1 MNVLSSL
8 VTVTEEGEAIGTVR
22 QFARDLD
29 LTIGTLLEVLEVE
42 ARNCVIFRAGTAPD
56 HLLILDRCGV
66 LALASMAGRGR

>member
-22 QFARDLD
+22 QFARELD
-29 LTIGTLLEVLEVE
+29 LTIGTLLEVLEAE

-56 HLLILDRCGV
+56 QLLILDRCGV
-66 LALASMAGRGR
+66 SALVAAASRLR